1 MMTMVV
7 GIACFVAG
15 FIWGV
20 LAVALMMANEEKEQ
34 KGGEA
39 ERWED

>member
-20 LAVALMMANEEKEQ
+20 LAVALMMANDEKEQ
-34 KGGEA
+34 KGGED
-39 ERWED
+39 EPWED